1 MMTSQNQNS
10 WEARLVDA
18 ACSVVGAGIGVPK
31 ITVVETER
39 LPYDELARLRDRA
52 AECDTD
58 FVMEGDGTVIVQRAD
73 HEASKRRRFTPL
85 RWDLF
90 KHTRSP
96 EPSRR

>member
-1 MMTSQNQNS
+1 MTNQDQNS

-31 ITVVETER
+31 ITVVETDR

-58 FVMEGDGTVIVQRAD
+58 FVMEGDGTVVVTQAD
-73 HEASKRRRFTPL
+73 HSAKERRIFPPSGWPL
-85 RWDLF
+85 FRNTKILE
-90 KHTRSP
+90 RSQ
-96 EPSRR
+96 R

>member
-1 MMTSQNQNS
+1 MTNQDQNS
-10 WEARLVDA
+10 WEARLVEA

-31 ITVVETER
+31 ITVVETDR

-73 HEASKRRRFTPL
+73 HAASKRRLFAPL
-85 RWDLF
+85 RWEVF
-90 KHTRSP
+90 KRTRRPQPSP
-96 EPSRR
+96 R